1 MEWGGQGRE
10 RDAVHVN
17 KIEKEA
23 IAVNSLAKE
32 ILLKAFPPHMPT
44 YVCTYVCISDLKRN
58 CCPA

>member
-1 MEWGGQGRE
+1 MVWGKGGRGEGRE

-32 ILLKAFPPHMPT
+32 ILLKAFPPHMLT
-44 YVCTYVCISDLKRN
+44 YVCKYICVY
-58 CCPA
+58 

>member
-1 MEWGGQGRE
+1 VEGRE

-32 ILLKAFPPHMPT
+32 ILLKAFPPQMLM
-44 YVCTYVCISDLKRN
+44 CTGDLKRN